1 MTEKEYILAGKT
13 WLGIELGSTR
23 IKAVLLD
30 ENCRTMATGGYG
42 WENRYENGYWT
53 YDMADVVTGLQA
65 CFASLAADVREKY
78 DVPLTTVGAM
88 GFSGMMHGYLVF
100 DKAGELLT
108 PFRTWRNTTTAQA
121 AAELTERFHFN
132 IPQRWSI
139 AHLYQAMLNGEEH
152 LPNIYRLTTLATHI
166 HYLLTGRHET
176 GICEASGMF
185 PLQNGEYDPDMLAKF
200 DVLAEKYPWN
210 LRDILPVPRP
220 AGYKGA
226 FLTKEGAALLDPTGT
241 LEAGIPICP
250 PEGDGGT
257 GMTATNAV
265 LPGTGNVSAG
275 TSVFSMLVLEKPLVG
290 VYPEIDICCTPD
302 GSPTAMVHS
311 NNGCSELDAWVR
323 LFMEFAALTGH
334 PVDISDAYSLLYN
347 HALTGKEDCEGV
359 TAYNFLAG
367 EPVAGVEKGYP
378 MLFRTADST
387 LNLASMMRSQLY
399 AAVAPIR
406 LGMDLLTEK
415 EGIHAKHFMAHGGL
429 FKVRGVAQQILA
441 NALDTSVSTMATAG
455 EGGAWGMA
463 LLAAYMGSG
472 CDLPLGEWLD
482 RAVFAGQD
490 SLRLEPAGDGV
501 AAYSGYMNRYK
512 AGIGAVNAIEV
523 E

>member
-1 MTEKEYILAGKT
+1 MTVREAIASGKT

-30 ENCRTMATGGYG
+30 HRATTIASGGYG

-53 YDMADVVTGLQA
+53 YDMADVIVGLQG
-65 CFASLAADVREKY
+65 CFKSLAEDVQSRY
-78 DVPLTTVGAM
+78 DLSLTKVGAM
-88 GFSGMMHGYLVF
+88 GISGMMHGYLVF
-100 DKAGELLT
+100 DEAGELLT

-121 AAELTERFHFN
+121 AAELTELFHFN

-152 LPNIYRLTTLATHI
+152 LPRVHRLTTLATYI

-176 GICEASGMF
+176 GTCEASGMF
-185 PLQNGEYDPDMLAKF
+185 PLRDGAYDPDMLAKF
-200 DVLAEKYPWN
+200 DVLAKEYPWN
-210 LRDILPVPRP
+210 IRDILPICRP

-226 FLTKEGAALLDPTGT
+226 YLTEEGAKLLDPTGT
-241 LEAGIPICP
+241 LEAGIPLCP

-275 TSVFSMLVLEKPLVG
+275 TSVFSMLVLEKPLCG

-311 NNGCSELDAWVR
+311 NNGCSELDAWVQIFR
-323 LFMEFAALTGH
+323 EFAALTGH
-334 PVDISDAYSLLYN
+334 PVDISDAYRLLYN
-347 HALTGKEDCEGV
+347 HAMTGPADCEGV
-359 TAYNFLAG
+359 TSYNFLAG

-378 MLFRTADST
+378 MLYRTADSDM
-387 LNLASMMRSQLY
+387 NLASLMRSQLY

-406 LGMDLLTEK
+406 LGMDLLTEM
-415 EGIHAKHFMAHGGL
+415 EGIHGKHFMAHGGL
-429 FKVRGVAQQILA
+429 FKVPGVAQQILA
-441 NALDTSVSTMATAG
+441 NALDTPVSTVATAG

-463 LLAAYMGSG
+463 LLAAYMDSG
-472 CDLPLGEWLD
+472 EGKCLGDWLES
-482 RAVFAGQD
+482 AVFAGQD
-490 SLRLEPAGDGV
+490 SLRLEPDGDGV
-501 AAYSGYMNRYK
+501 NEYSQYMNRYR
-512 AGIGAVNAIEV
+512 AGLPGVNAIQEV
-523 E
+523 